1 MYKKNEELVHMH
13 QHRIMKNKKFFEDN
27 SFEGSQFFKWTE
39 EFNEMLEAL
48 DDLKKNGMGQNYL
61 CHAAEEIADEVIT
74 RIQWNMSEKL
84 KENAIK
90 KIKLE
95 KLYELY
101 EFVSSHDL
109 VKNFIKNKVYRT
121 ELFIE
126 TGIYT
131 QYIKKNE
138 GDITNE

>member
-48 DDLKKNGMGQNYL
+48 ADLKKHGMEQSYL
-61 CHAAEEIADEVIT
+61 CHAAEEIADEIVT
-74 RIQWNMSEKL
+74 RVQWNMPKEL

-95 KLYELY
+95 KLYDLY
-101 EFVSSHDL
+101 ELVSSYDL
-109 VKNFIKNKVYRT
+109 VKKFIKNKVTRT

-126 TGIYT
+126 TGVYT

>member
-1 MYKKNEELVHMH
+1 MYIKNEELVHMH

-74 RIQWNMSEKL
+74 RIQWDMSEEL
-84 KENAIK
+84 KENAKEQGLDVSPLITVAK
-90 KIKLE
+90 AVVSNTVDQLISKSETTLE
-95 KLYELY
+95 IIEQ
-101 EFVSSHDL
+101 
-109 VKNFIKNKVYRT
+109 YRS
-121 ELFIE
+121 
-126 TGIYT
+126 
-131 QYIKKNE
+131 
-138 GDITNE
+138 